1 MWAASFWPS
10 SFWTRSFW
18 PGGTTGTVEPPP
30 ITPPATGGSGV
41 IRPRVMRRRDGFVE
55 REIATPAA
63 PLIVLVPDDW
73 TADDLMT
80 LTQALVLSDALN

>member
-18 PGGTTGTVEPPP
+18 PGGAGGTVEPPP
-30 ITPPATGGSGV
+30 TSPPTESGGGV

-55 REIATPAA
+55 REIATPAG
-63 PLIVLVPDDW
+63 PLIVVVPDDW
-73 TADDLMT
+73 TAEDLMT
-80 LTQALVLSDALN
+80 LTTALVLADALN